1 MTDPNHPHAP
11 SGTETEGFRL
21 SRGTL
26 LRGAAGAMVGMSP
39 LLAAACG
46 GSGGGGSGCPRDI
59 QCLDV
64 WQPVICADGI
74 VYSNSCYAYRACAP
88 GPCVSYGGDAS

>member
-1 MTDPNHPHAP
+1 MRTFLRTVFVLALT
-11 SGTETEGFRL
+11 GAGV
-21 SRGTL
+21 
-26 LRGAAGAMVGMSP
+26 RGASTWAKKPPS
-39 LLAAACG
+39 
-46 GSGGGGSGCPRDI
+46 GGGSGCPRDI

-64 WQPVICADGI
+64 WNPVICADGI

>member
-1 MTDPNHPHAP
+1 M
-11 SGTETEGFRL
+11 RKV
-21 SRGTL
+21 
-26 LRGAAGAMVGMSP
+26 LRAVFVLVLMGAGVMGATAWAKKP
-39 LLAAACG
+39 PT
-46 GSGGGGSGCPRDI
+46 GGGGSGCPRDI